1 MCGLL
6 EAGYSGRVL
15 VPIVDPPAVQKAFAA
30 GIGNNIQTPIGGTLD
45 PDRFTPVEISAK
57 VRLLADGEF
66 INESHNSIWNSG
78 STAVLEA
85 GNMTIIAT
93 SRPVSLYDR
102 SLFLA
107 HGQNPKNF
115 DLVIVKSPHCQH
127 RFFEAWAARLINV
140 DAPGSTSANL
150 RSLGHTQCSRPM
162 FPLDENVSFEPQVK
176 LFQRH

>member
-1 MCGLL
+1 MATIL
-6 EAGYSGRVL
+6 
-15 VPIVDPPAVQKAFAA
+15 IFAKYDDLAASTRYRFLQYRPWLKDA
-30 GIGNNIQTPIGGTLD
+30 GIELVIEPLLTNEYLENKYNGIKIN
-45 PDRFTPVEISAK
+45 
-57 VRLLADGEF
+57 RLK
-66 INESHNSIWNSG
+66 
-78 STAVLEA
+78 
-85 GNMTIIAT
+85 IIL
-93 SRPVSLYDR
+93 SYIRRLSLVFFR
-102 SLFLA
+102 R
-107 HGQNPKNF
+107 NF